1 MELDHKKNLT
11 ASVYI
16 DNTKVIDADRSMV
29 YGKIE
34 DKEDTIYVYIKSS
47 NGRSVKLVF
56 KKFAEELTDE
66 DI

>member
-16 DNTKVIDADRSMV
+16 DNTKVIDADQSMV

-34 DKEDTIYVYIKSS
+34 DKDDTIYVYIKSS

-56 KKFAEELTDE
+56 KKFAEELKDE